1 MELTTELLS
10 NSKRKRLYAIYGILL
25 IAVLCLLAM
34 LDVFQQANDVLSDQ
48 MFRWRG
54 EREPRPELAIV
65 AVSEEDFDQGAPR
78 WPWPRSLMARL
89 IDQISINQPA
99 VIAIDI
105 LYTER
110 SNADTVFTQ
119 ERFATIQPYLYQ
131 ILSGRKIEVQSSH
144 GTQVVGPGTSGF
156 EFLVSGEGS
165 GRVQDMELAEAVGR
179 AVDGGVEVI
188 LAAQTVSGTG
198 VMGLN
203 APYAELLNVSNKS
216 VGLVGIRSDGDGVLR
231 SYIPY
236 GRDDEG
242 GFIYGLALEGV
253 ARLKGLPLPSR
264 PLPNGDV
271 PIGEDLLVKV
281 SEGSFLVNF
290 NGPPGRHLTW
300 SAGEI
305 LRGEEDLSE
314 KLNGKIVFVGI
325 TDASSEDL
333 HPTPFSG
340 SDRMAGVEFHAAVAD
355 MILSGSYIGRLSDL
369 LTVLLLV
376 ALGVISVYLGRFAR
390 PLYGSCG
397 TVVIL
402 MALVGGWL
410 GAFTGVNYLLPIS
423 ELFVVVL
430 LGYTLALID
439 RSGIERMEKR
449 QAETMLSR
457 YLSPDV
463 VKEVLRNP
471 INSQLMVRR
480 VNVTVLFSDIRG
492 FTSLSENL
500 DPEEVVELLNM
511 YLTAMTEII
520 FRYGGTVDKFEGDAI
535 LAFFGAP
542 QPHEDQGERAVRTAV
557 EMRDKLSELQD
568 AWKER
573 TDALLRIGVAIHSG
587 EVMVGNVGSRH
598 RMDYT
603 VIGDT
608 VNLAARL
615 QDLTKT
621 LDASIL
627 ISETTR
633 SMVAHMCHFR
643 ELGSVEVRGR
653 QQTVEICEVVGL
665 SD

>member
-1 MELTTELLS
+1 MLS
-10 NSKRKRLYAIYGILL
+10 NSNRKRLYVIYGILL
-25 IAVLCLLAM
+25 IAILCLLAM
-34 LDVFQQANDVLSDQ
+34 LDVFQQANHVLSDQ

-54 EREPRPELAIV
+54 EGEPRTELAIV
-65 AVSEEDFDQGAPR
+65 AISEEDFEQGAPR

-89 IDQISINQPA
+89 IDQISANRPT

-110 SNADTVFTQ
+110 SNTDTVFTR
-119 ERFATIQPYLYQ
+119 ERFSIIQPYLYQ
-131 ILSGRKIEVQSSH
+131 ILSGREIKVQSSY

-156 EFLVSGEGS
+156 EFLVSDENS
-165 GRVQDMELAEAVGR
+165 AQVQDMELAAAVRR
-179 AVDGGVEVI
+179 AVDDGVEVI
-188 LAAQTVSGTG
+188 MAAQTVSGTG
-198 VMGLN
+198 VRGLN
-203 APYAELLNVSNKS
+203 APYAELSSASDKS
-216 VGLVGIRSDGDGVLR
+216 VGLVGIQSDGDGVLR
-231 SYIPY
+231 RYIPY

-253 ARLKGLPLPSR
+253 ARLKGVTLPTQ
-264 PLPNGDV
+264 PLRNGDV
-271 PIGEDLLVKV
+271 PIGGDLLVKV
-281 SEGSFLVNF
+281 SGGSFLVNF
-290 NGPPGRHLTW
+290 NGPPGTYPTW

-340 SDRMAGVEFHAAVAD
+340 SNRMAGVEFQAAAAD
-355 MILSGSYIGRLSDL
+355 MILSGSYIGRPSDL
-369 LTVLLLV
+369 LIVLLLIV
-376 ALGVISVYLGRFAR
+376 LGLVSVYLGRFAR
-390 PLYGSCG
+390 PLYGSFG
-397 TVVIL
+397 AVIIL
-402 MALVGGWL
+402 MVLVGCWL
-410 GAFTGVNYLLPIS
+410 GAFIGVNYLVPIS
-423 ELFVVVL
+423 ELFVLVL

-439 RSGIERMEKR
+439 RSGIERMEKQ

-471 INSQLMVRR
+471 INTQLMGRR

-492 FTSLSENL
+492 FTSLSEKL

-542 QPHEDQGERAVRTAV
+542 KPYEDQGERAVRTAI
-557 EMRDKLSELQD
+557 EMRDRLSELQEV
-568 AWKER
+568 WKEK
-573 TDALLRIGVAIHSG
+573 TDVLLRIGVGIHSG
-587 EVMVGNVGSRH
+587 EVMVGNIGSRH

-621 LDASIL
+621 LDAAIL
-627 ISETTR
+627 ISGTTR

-643 ELGSVEVRGR
+643 ELGPVEVRGR
-653 QQTVEICEVVGL
+653 QQAVEICEVVDL